1 MFLTRLKVFMT
12 TVSDP
17 RSASSSN
24 LESLVL
30 RRVASVKNITV
41 AQAIKHDEGHVSRV
55 MSGERGLKLAEL
67 QAFFDVLGLKVIECE
82 GPTVTISAKTYE
94 SLTHLLKE
102 AL

>member
-17 RSASSSN
+17 RSASNSN

-41 AQAIKHDEGHVSRV
+41 AQAKKNPQQV
-55 MSGERGLKLAEL
+55 
-67 QAFFDVLGLKVIECE
+67 
-82 GPTVTISAKTYE
+82 
-94 SLTHLLKE
+94 
-102 AL
+102 